1 MEESIENRCELL
13 FIIDCV
19 DVILRATQDKHYH
32 FTQART
38 VLERETHQVNFVRL
52 VALTSHQ
59 EQHGIF
65 FFL

>member
-1 MEESIENRCELL
+1 M
-13 FIIDCV
+13 

-52 VALTSHQ
+52 VDLTSHQ
-59 EQHGIF
+59 EQHASF
-65 FFL
+65 FFKD

>member
-1 MEESIENRCELL
+1 M
-13 FIIDCV
+13 

-59 EQHGIF
+59 EQHASF
-65 FFL
+65 FFFFKD